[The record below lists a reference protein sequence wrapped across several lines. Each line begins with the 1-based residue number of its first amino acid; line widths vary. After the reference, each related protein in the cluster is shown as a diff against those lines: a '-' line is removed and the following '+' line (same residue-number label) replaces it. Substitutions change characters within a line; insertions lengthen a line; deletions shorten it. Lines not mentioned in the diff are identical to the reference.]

1 MVEKNMSEDRVLPN
15 DEIDFKEMISALWDG
30 KWLVLSV
37 VAVAVAVSC
46 LYLYQLPKNFS
57 ASIRLRPIPLHE
69 EKKYAFTAGNA
80 TVGNAPAGNATVG
93 NAPAGNATAGNAT
106 AGDVAAG
113 NTTTGDVTAGNATA
127 SDVTAGNAT
136 ASDVFFPINAKILF
150 RRYVETLQ
158 DRSFWRESADNVYAA
173 KKSQFTSLEE
183 YNDFLDGIAASFNLV
198 LQVKK
203 ADNNSTFDAF
213 VSQKTMEYYP
223 EIKFDG
229 DDQTLYTHMLPNALI
244 AASARVQEDL
254 VYEFNMKVKLT
265 EKQWASAINDLEM
278 KLQNAYSAYK
288 KDSIAKVEMLE
299 TKLQNAYSDYER
311 GTNDRIAYL
320 KEQGSIA
327 RKLGIRKNTRGVQTF
342 NSDGSVVVNI
352 KGDPPFFLRGF
363 EVIEEEIRLLEIRT
377 NKGAFVEGLLGIE
390 QQIRAI
396 KQDQILL
403 GTKSVDSNIEQQIRA
418 IKQDLTL
425 ERAKFFFDN
434 TPLGSD
440 NGVFKAAVVAM
451 NELQVR
457 YKDNAGVVIGVSVF
471 LGLVVG
477 VFALLVRN
485 VIRQ

>member
-1 MVEKNMSEDRVLPN
+1 MT
-15 DEIDFKEMISALWDG
+15 
-30 KWLVLSV
+30 
-37 VAVAVAVSC
+37 
-46 LYLYQLPKNFS
+46 
-57 ASIRLRPIPLHE
+57 AS
-69 EKKYAFTAGNA
+69 NA
-80 TVGNAPAGNATVG
+80 TVGNVTASNP
-93 NAPAGNATAGNAT
+93 TAG
-106 AGDVAAG
+106 
-113 NTTTGDVTAGNATA
+113 
-127 SDVTAGNAT
+127 
-136 ASDVFFPINAKILF
+136 DVFFPINAKILF

-229 DDQTLYTHMLPNALI
+229 DDQTLYTHMLPHALI

-265 EKQWASAINDLEM
+265 EKQWASAINDLET
-278 KLQNAYSAYK
+278 KLQNAYSGYK
-288 KDSIAKVEMLE
+288 KDSIVKVELLE

-311 GTNDRIAYL
+311 RTNDRVAYL

-363 EVIEEEIRLLEIRT
+363 EVIEEEIRLLETRT
-377 NKGAFVEGLLGIE
+377 NKGAFVEDLL
-390 QQIRAI
+390 
-396 KQDQILL
+396 
-403 GTKSVDSNIEQQIRA
+403 SIEQQIRA

-451 NELQVR
+451 IELLVR
-457 YKDNAGVVIGVSVF
+457 YKDYAGVVIGVSVF

-485 VIRQ
+485 AIRQ